1 MLKKAPTRVLLVD
14 DQSII
19 LDGLAALL
27 QDDPEF
33 NVVGVA
39 RSGEEAIASTMQ
51 HLPDV
56 VVMDISMPPG
66 MDGIE
71 ATARIKKAVP
81 ATRVLVLSMYHQ
93 REMVNEVLDA
103 GADGYLLK
111 NTGRVQFCEALRM
124 VAGGLRYLAPEVQEL
139 MNAPAPKNGKAPI
152 ETHGLSRREKE
163 IIKMVVQERST
174 QEIADQLGLSTLT
187 VETHRRNIMHK
198 LDVRNMAGLVRY
210 AMERGWST

>member
-1 MLKKAPTRVLLVD
+1 MPKKAPTRVLLVD

-33 NVVGVA
+33 KVVGVA
-39 RSGEEAIASTMQ
+39 RSGEEAIVSTMQ

-81 ATRVLVLSMYHQ
+81 RTRVLVLSMYHQ
-93 REMVNEVLDA
+93 REMVAEVLEADRFVAASELLLDMKDHPRRIPKLRRVGSVLRHIQGLSNPDNCGRRSSLTNNACGGVVKQRA
-103 GADGYLLK
+103 GL
-111 NTGRVQFCEALRM
+111 CALQGSRTF
-124 VAGGLRYLAPEVQEL
+124 AGGGGQLCSELARDNRPSAL
-139 MNAPAPKNGKAPI
+139 
-152 ETHGLSRREKE
+152 
-163 IIKMVVQERST
+163 
-174 QEIADQLGLSTLT
+174 
-187 VETHRRNIMHK
+187 
-198 LDVRNMAGLVRY
+198 
-210 AMERGWST
+210 